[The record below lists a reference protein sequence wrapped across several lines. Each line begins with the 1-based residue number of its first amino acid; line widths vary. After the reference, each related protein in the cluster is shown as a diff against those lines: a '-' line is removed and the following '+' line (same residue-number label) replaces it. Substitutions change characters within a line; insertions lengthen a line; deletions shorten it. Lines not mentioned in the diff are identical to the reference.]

1 MFVEVTITGMSMAS
15 QVESA
20 SVLLYYDAMAFSL
33 LCRRYLDRVETFCL
47 MRKAESRKV
56 QKLS

>member
-1 MFVEVTITGMSMAS
+1 MFVGVTITGMSMAS

-33 LCRRYLDRVETFCL
+33 LCRRYLDRVDTFL
-47 MRKAESRKV
+47 FDAKS
-56 QKLS
+56 

>member
-1 MFVEVTITGMSMAS
+1 MFVGVTITGMSMAS

-33 LCRRYLDRVETFCL
+33 LCRRDLDRVDTF
-47 MRKAESRKV
+47 V
-56 QKLS
+56 